1 MTSLILD
8 NLGMVLLLGGLGVI
22 YISAVH
28 YAEYNARR
36 IQELQRENQELSW
49 YYRSLQSE
57 NMFNSLRSEVVEKVK
72 DDGLILHRGEPRKIV
87 VPKQP

>member
-1 MTSLILD
+1 M
-8 NLGMVLLLGGLGVI
+8 MVLLLGGLAVI

-28 YAEYNARR
+28 NAEYNARQ

-72 DDGLILHRGEPRKIV
+72 DEGLILHRGEPKKIV
-87 VPKQP
+87 VPQEP